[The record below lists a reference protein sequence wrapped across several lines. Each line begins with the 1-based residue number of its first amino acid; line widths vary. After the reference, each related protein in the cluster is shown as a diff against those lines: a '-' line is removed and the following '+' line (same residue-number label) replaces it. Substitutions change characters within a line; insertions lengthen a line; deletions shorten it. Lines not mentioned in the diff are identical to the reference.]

1 MTVRMQRMADWR
13 HIQGK
18 IRKARTSSDP
28 PGQLA
33 ALYESTRDAMVA
45 FELARLHE
53 KNGSN
58 ADAATW
64 YLTAAEKFRRA
75 QWKTKAQEA
84 LVRLGVEVPL
94 AITEASAL
102 ASESVSP
109 EQVQGEVMREI
120 SGTDKLFGR
129 SEASSQFAEATG
141 EPDAD
146 ADEGMGAPGESEGAG
161 DIAASVGTEGAVVEG
176 AAGDG
181 AAGDAAKKRRRRG
194 RRGGRGRRKKVVG
207 APATSVTAASPVSAA
222 ASSVEPVDVD
232 AQPVAPPVVPRTIPS
247 RPSPQA
253 GGRQSGRVS
262 SQGRRGQ
269 SSSAPPTEIR
279 RRDAEPAAE
288 TIVASE
294 AEFTDTSSGSIG
306 PAAWQGRRRAGEPAL
321 ASRLAGLESRLRRML
336 ASPPSSL
343 DDADKAPA
351 GPGVFVLSD
360 SELHDNYYVEACQT
374 LRIGI
379 GNLVRSGRTRNGD
392 NIRGLL
398 AEHLGITEPKVA
410 KYLKD
415 HCAIRWV
422 QLDEEAQL
430 LAHFAIAML
439 RPALND

>member
-1 MTVRMQRMADWR
+1 VTVRMQPMADWR

-129 SEASSQFAEATG
+129 SEASSQYAEATG

-146 ADEGMGAPGESEGAG
+146 ADEGLGAPGESEGAG
-161 DIAASVGTEGAVVEG
+161 DIATSAVVEG
-176 AAGDG
+176 AAGEG
-181 AAGDAAKKRRRRG
+181 GAGDAAKKRRRRG
-194 RRGGRGRRKKVVG
+194 RRGGRGRRKKVAG
-207 APATSVTAASPVSAA
+207 APATSASLVAAA
-222 ASSVEPVDVD
+222 ASSVEPIDVD
-232 AQPVAPPVVPRTIPS
+232 AQPVPPAAMPPRAIPS
-247 RPSPQA
+247 RPSQQTS
-253 GGRQSGRVS
+253 GRQSGRVS
-262 SQGRRGQ
+262 SQGRRG
-269 SSSAPPTEIR
+269 SGASAPSAESR

-288 TIVASE
+288 AIVASE

-422 QLDEEAQL
+422 QLDDEAQL

>member
-1 MTVRMQRMADWR
+1 MQRMADWR

-94 AITEASAL
+94 ASTEAAAL
-102 ASESVSP
+102 ASEPGSVSP

-129 SEASSQFAEATG
+129 SEASGQYAEASG

-146 ADEGMGAPGESEGAG
+146 ADEGMAAPGESEGAG
-161 DIAASVGTEGAVVEG
+161 DIATSVAAESAAIEGV
-176 AAGDG
+176 G

-207 APATSVTAASPVSAA
+207 APGNAVPAVSPVVASAA
-222 ASSVEPVDVD
+222 PVEVVS
-232 AQPVAPPVVPRTIPS
+232 APPIEPRMAAP
-247 RPSPQA
+247 RPTPQA
-253 GGRQSGRVS
+253 AGRTSGRVTS
-262 SQGRRGQ
+262 SGRRGQ
-269 SSSAPPTEIR
+269 SSGAPAAEIR
-279 RRDAEPAAE
+279 RRDAGPVAE
-288 TIVASE
+288 SGTSSE
-294 AEFTDTSSGSIG
+294 TEFTDTASGNIG

-336 ASPPSSL
+336 ASPPSNL

-422 QLDEEAQL
+422 QLDDEAQL

>member
-1 MTVRMQRMADWR
+1 MADWR

-84 LVRLGVEVPL
+84 LTRLGVEVPL
-94 AITEASAL
+94 ASTEAAAL
-102 ASESVSP
+102 ASEPGSVSP
-109 EQVQGEVMREI
+109 EQVQGDVMREI
-120 SGTDKLFGR
+120 SSTDKLFGR

-146 ADEGMGAPGESEGAG
+146 ADAGMAAPGESEGAG
-161 DIAASVGTEGAVVEG
+161 DIATSVA
-176 AAGDG
+176 
-181 AAGDAAKKRRRRG
+181 AAGDAGKKRRRRG

-207 APATSVTAASPVSAA
+207 APGNVATAASPVVVSAA
-222 ASSVEPVDVD
+222 SVEPVVT
-232 AQPVAPPVVPRTIPS
+232 PPVEPRVAAP
-247 RPSPQA
+247 RPSPQVS
-253 GGRQSGRVS
+253 GRASGRVS
-262 SQGRRGQ
+262 SSGRRGQ
-269 SSSAPPTEIR
+269 GSSVPSDIR
-279 RRDAEPAAE
+279 RRDAEPVADRAASAE
-288 TIVASE
+288 T
-294 AEFTDTSSGSIG
+294 EFTDTASGNIG

-336 ASPPSSL
+336 ASPASSL

-422 QLDEEAQL
+422 QLDDEAQL

>member
-1 MTVRMQRMADWR
+1 VTVRMQRMADWR

-102 ASESVSP
+102 ASEGVSP

-129 SEASSQFAEATG
+129 SEASSQYAEGTG

-146 ADEGMGAPGESEGAG
+146 ADEGLGVPGESEGAG
-161 DIAASVGTEGAVVEG
+161 DVATSAVVEG
-176 AAGDG
+176 TAGDG
-181 AAGDAAKKRRRRG
+181 LAGDAAKKRRRRG

-207 APATSVTAASPVSAA
+207 APTGVTAAPSPVAA
-222 ASSVEPVDVD
+222 ASETVEQAE
-232 AQPVAPPVVPRTIPS
+232 AQLVVPAAIPPRAIPS
-247 RPSPQA
+247 RPSPQSS
-253 GGRQSGRVS
+253 GRSSGRVS
-262 SQGRRGQ
+262 SQGRRG
-269 SSSAPPTEIR
+269 SGSGSGPSAPAA
-279 RRDAEPAAE
+279 RRDAEPVAE

-294 AEFTDTSSGSIG
+294 AEFADTSSGSIG

-379 GNLVRSGRTRNGD
+379 GNLVRNGRTRNGE

-398 AEHLGITEPKVA
+398 ADHLGITEPKVA

>member
-1 MTVRMQRMADWR
+1 MQRMADWR

-102 ASESVSP
+102 AAESDGVSP

-129 SEASSQFAEATG
+129 SEASSQYAEATG

-146 ADEGMGAPGESEGAG
+146 ADEGLAAPGESEGAG
-161 DIAASVGTEGAVVEG
+161 DIATSAVVEG
-176 AAGDG
+176 VAAEG

-207 APATSVTAASPVSAA
+207 TPVSSVTTAANPVAA
-222 ASSVEPVDVD
+222 APDSVEPVD
-232 AQPVAPPVVPRTIPS
+232 AQPVAPIATPRAVPS
-247 RPSPQA
+247 RPSPQSS
-253 GGRQSGRVS
+253 GRNSGRVS
-262 SQGRRGQ
+262 SQGRRGS
-269 SSSAPPTEIR
+269 SSSAPTS
-279 RRDAEPAAE
+279 RRDAEPVSE
-288 TIVASE
+288 PIVASE
-294 AEFTDTSSGSIG
+294 TEFTDTSSGSIG

-336 ASPPSSL
+336 ASPPSGL

-379 GNLVRSGRTRNGD
+379 GNLVRNGRTRNGD

-398 AEHLGITEPKVA
+398 ADHLGITEARVA

-422 QLDEEAQL
+422 QLDDEAQL

>member
-1 MTVRMQRMADWR
+1 VTVRMQRMADWR

-94 AITEASAL
+94 AITEAGAL

-129 SEASSQFAEATG
+129 TEASSQYAEGTG

-161 DIAASVGTEGAVVEG
+161 DIATSAVIE
-176 AAGDG
+176 G

-194 RRGGRGRRKKVVG
+194 RRGGRGRRKKAVG
-207 APATSVTAASPVSAA
+207 APVSSVTAAPSAVA
-222 ASSVEPVDVD
+222 AVADSVEPVE
-232 AQPVAPPVVPRTIPS
+232 AQPVVPAAISPRAIPS
-247 RPSPQA
+247 RPSQQA
-253 GGRQSGRVS
+253 SGRSSGRVS
-262 SQGRRGQ
+262 SQGRRG
-269 SSSAPPTEIR
+269 SGSGSGPSAPAA
-279 RRDAEPAAE
+279 RRDAEPVAE
-288 TIVASE
+288 PIVASE
-294 AEFTDTSSGSIG
+294 AEFADTSSGSIG

-379 GNLVRSGRTRNGD
+379 GNLVRNGRTRNGE

-398 AEHLGITEPKVA
+398 ADHLGITEPKVA

>member
-1 MTVRMQRMADWR
+1 MADWR

-102 ASESVSP
+102 AAGSDGVSP

-141 EPDAD
+141 EPDVD
-146 ADEGMGAPGESEGAG
+146 ADEGMSAPGESEGAG
-161 DIAASVGTEGAVVEG
+161 DIATSVAVEG
-176 AAGDG
+176 VASEG

-207 APATSVTAASPVSAA
+207 APGNAVTAASPVVVS
-222 ASSVEPVDVD
+222 SGSVEPVGE
-232 AQPVAPPVVPRTIPS
+232 QPVTPPIEPRTPAP
-247 RPSPQA
+247 RPTPQVT
-253 GGRQSGRVS
+253 GRSSGRGS
-262 SQGRRGQ
+262 SSGRRGQ
-269 SSSAPPTEIR
+269 GSSAPSDSR
-279 RRDAEPAAE
+279 RRDAAPAPEISA
-288 TIVASE
+288 AST
-294 AEFTDTSSGSIG
+294 EFNDTASGNIG

-398 AEHLGITEPKVA
+398 ADHLGITEPKVA

-422 QLDEEAQL
+422 QLDDEAQL

>member
-1 MTVRMQRMADWR
+1 MQRMADWR

-129 SEASSQFAEATG
+129 TEASSQYAEGTG

-146 ADEGMGAPGESEGAG
+146 ADEGLAAPGESEGAG
-161 DIAASVGTEGAVVEG
+161 DIATSAVVEG
-176 AAGDG
+176 AASDG
-181 AAGDAAKKRRRRG
+181 TAGDAAKKRRRRG

-207 APATSVTAASPVSAA
+207 TPANPVTTVANPVSASA
-222 ASSVEPVDVD
+222 DSVEPVD
-232 AQPVAPPVVPRTIPS
+232 AQPIPPAAIPPRAIPS
-247 RPSPQA
+247 RPSPQSS
-253 GGRQSGRVS
+253 GRNSGRVS
-262 SQGRRGQ
+262 SQGRRG
-269 SSSAPPTEIR
+269 SGSGSGPSAPAA
-279 RRDAEPAAE
+279 RRDAERVAE
-288 TIVASE
+288 PIVASE

-398 AEHLGITEPKVA
+398 ADHLGITEPKVA

>member
-1 MTVRMQRMADWR
+1 MQRMADWR

-75 QWKTKAQEA
+75 QWKVKAQEA

-94 AITEASAL
+94 AISEAAAQ

-109 EQVQGEVMREI
+109 EQVSGEGMQEI
-120 SGTDKLFGR
+120 STTDKLFAR
-129 SEASSQFAEATG
+129 SEASSEFADAAG

-146 ADEGMGAPGESEGAG
+146 ADAGMAAPGESEGAG
-161 DIAASVGTEGAVVEG
+161 DIATGGAV
-176 AAGDG
+176 AG

-194 RRGGRGRRKKVVG
+194 RRGGRGRRKKTPGVGVATAVTPGVV
-207 APATSVTAASPVSAA
+207 ANPDAAVAEPITEPRVAT
-222 ASSVEPVDVD
+222 
-232 AQPVAPPVVPRTIPS
+232 PRPTPQVGGRTSGRIPS
-247 RPSPQA
+247 
-253 GGRQSGRVS
+253 G
-262 SQGRRGQ
+262 GRRGSV
-269 SSSAPPTEIR
+269 SSTAAADIR
-279 RRDAEPAAE
+279 RRGPEPVSESGAAAE
-288 TIVASE
+288 AESE
-294 AEFTDTSSGSIG
+294 ESAVVGSVG

-321 ASRLAGLESRLRRML
+321 ASRLASLESRLRRML
-336 ASPPSSL
+336 ASLPASL
-343 DDADKAPA
+343 DDSDKAPA

-398 AEHLGITEPKVA
+398 AEHLGITEARVA

-415 HCAIRWV
+415 HCAIRWI

>member
-1 MTVRMQRMADWR
+1 MQLMADWR

-102 ASESVSP
+102 ASESDGVSP

-120 SGTDKLFGR
+120 SSTDKLFGR
-129 SEASSQFAEATG
+129 SEASSQYAEATG

-146 ADEGMGAPGESEGAG
+146 ADEGLAAPGESEGAG
-161 DIAASVGTEGAVVEG
+161 DIATSAVVEG

-181 AAGDAAKKRRRRG
+181 IAGDAAKKRRRRG
-194 RRGGRGRRKKVVG
+194 RRGGRGRRKKVVV
-207 APATSVTAASPVSAA
+207 APANPVTTAASPVAA
-222 ASSVEPVDVD
+222 APDSVEPVD
-232 AQPVAPPVVPRTIPS
+232 AQPVAPAAIPRAIPS
-247 RPSPQA
+247 RPSAQSS
-253 GGRQSGRVS
+253 GRNSGRVS
-262 SQGRRGQ
+262 SSGRRGQ
-269 SSSAPPTEIR
+269 SSSAPATENR
-279 RRDAEPAAE
+279 RRDAEPVAE

-294 AEFTDTSSGSIG
+294 AEFSDTSSGSIG

-379 GNLVRSGRTRNGD
+379 GNLVRNGRTRNGD

>member
-1 MTVRMQRMADWR
+1 MQRMADWR

-33 ALYESTRDAMVA
+33 ALYEGTRDAMVA

-94 AITEASAL
+94 ASTEAAAL
-102 ASESVSP
+102 ASEPGSVSP

-129 SEASSQFAEATG
+129 SEASGQYAEATG

-146 ADEGMGAPGESEGAG
+146 ADAGMSAPGESEGAG
-161 DIAASVGTEGAVVEG
+161 DVASGATIEGV
-176 AAGDG
+176 G
-181 AAGDAAKKRRRRG
+181 AAGDAGKKRRRRG

-207 APATSVTAASPVSAA
+207 APGNTAASASPVAA
-222 ASSVEPVDVD
+222 ATVSVEPV
-232 AQPVAPPVVPRTIPS
+232 VAPPIEPRMPAP
-247 RPSPQA
+247 RPTPQVS
-253 GGRQSGRVS
+253 GRASGRVS
-262 SQGRRGQ
+262 SSGRRGQ
-269 SSSAPPTEIR
+269 GSSVPSDIR
-279 RRDAEPAAE
+279 RREAEPVSDRAATAE
-288 TIVASE
+288 T
-294 AEFTDTSSGSIG
+294 EFTDTASGNIG

-379 GNLVRSGRTRNGD
+379 GNLVRSGRTRNGE

-415 HCAIRWV
+415 HCAIRWL

>member
-1 MTVRMQRMADWR
+1 MQRMADWR

-33 ALYESTRDAMVA
+33 ALYDSTRDAMVA

-102 ASESVSP
+102 ASETVSP

-120 SGTDKLFGR
+120 SSTDKLFGR
-129 SEASSQFAEATG
+129 AEASSQYAEATG
-141 EPDAD
+141 EPDTD
-146 ADEGMGAPGESEGAG
+146 ADEGMSAPGESEGAG
-161 DIAASVGTEGAVVEG
+161 DIATSAVVEG
-176 AAGDG
+176 ATSDGVSGDG

-207 APATSVTAASPVSAA
+207 APANLVTSAA
-222 ASSVEPVDVD
+222 NPVAVADSVEPVE
-232 AQPVAPPVVPRTIPS
+232 AQPVAPAAIPTRAIPS
-247 RPSPQA
+247 RPSQQSS
-253 GGRQSGRVS
+253 GRSSGRVS
-262 SQGRRGQ
+262 SQGRRGS
-269 SSSAPPTEIR
+269 SSSAPVS
-279 RRDAEPAAE
+279 RRDAEPVSE
-288 TIVASE
+288 PIVASE
-294 AEFTDTSSGSIG
+294 ADFTDTSSGSIG

-379 GNLVRSGRTRNGD
+379 GNLVRNGRTRNGE

-398 AEHLGITEPKVA
+398 ADHLGITEPKVA

>member
-1 MTVRMQRMADWR
+1 MADWR

-129 SEASSQFAEATG
+129 TEASSQYAEGTG

-146 ADEGMGAPGESEGAG
+146 ADEGMDAPGESEGAG
-161 DIAASVGTEGAVVEG
+161 DIATSAVVEG
-176 AAGDG
+176 ASADG
-181 AAGDAAKKRRRRG
+181 VAGDAAKKRRRRG

-207 APATSVTAASPVSAA
+207 APVSAVTAAAIPAESAA
-222 ASSVEPVDVD
+222 DFVEPVDARTVD
-232 AQPVAPPVVPRTIPS
+232 AQPVAAAMIPARAIPS
-247 RPSPQA
+247 RPSQQT
-253 GGRQSGRVS
+253 GGRGSGRVS
-262 SQGRRGQ
+262 SQGRRGS
-269 SSSAPPTEIR
+269 SSSAPVA
-279 RRDAEPAAE
+279 RRDAERVAE
-288 TIVASE
+288 PIVASE
-294 AEFTDTSSGSIG
+294 AEFADTSSGSIG

-398 AEHLGITEPKVA
+398 ADHLGITEPKVA

>member
-102 ASESVSP
+102 AAGSDGVSP

-129 SEASSQFAEATG
+129 SEASSQYAEATG

-146 ADEGMGAPGESEGAG
+146 ADEGMSAPGESEGAG
-161 DIAASVGTEGAVVEG
+161 DIATSAVVEG
-176 AAGDG
+176 T
-181 AAGDAAKKRRRRG
+181 AGDAAKKRRRRG

-207 APATSVTAASPVSAA
+207 APVAAVTAAAIPVEATSAT
-222 ASSVEPVDVD
+222 VESGESRAVD
-232 AQPVAPPVVPRTIPS
+232 AQPVVAVAPPRSIPS
-247 RPSPQA
+247 RPSSQTS
-253 GGRQSGRVS
+253 GRTSGRVS
-262 SQGRRGQ
+262 SSGRRGQ
-269 SSSAPPTEIR
+269 NSSASAGDNR
-279 RRDAEPAAE
+279 RRDAEPVSE
-288 TIVASE
+288 PIVASE

-379 GNLVRSGRTRNGD
+379 GNLVRNGRTRNGE

-398 AEHLGITEPKVA
+398 ADHLGITEPKVA

>member
-1 MTVRMQRMADWR
+1 MADWR

-94 AITEASAL
+94 ASTEAAAL
-102 ASESVSP
+102 ASEPGSVSP

-120 SGTDKLFGR
+120 STTDKLFGR
-129 SEASSQFAEATG
+129 SEASSQFAEASG

-161 DIAASVGTEGAVVEG
+161 DVATSVAAEG
-176 AAGDG
+176 AAIEGAG

-207 APATSVTAASPVSAA
+207 APVNAVPAASPVVAPAA
-222 ASSVEPVDVD
+222 SVEPVVTPQIEPRM
-232 AQPVAPPVVPRTIPS
+232 AAP
-247 RPSPQA
+247 RPTTQV
-253 GGRQSGRVS
+253 SGRASGRIS
-262 SQGRRGQ
+262 SSGRRGQ
-269 SSSAPPTEIR
+269 GSSVPSDIR
-279 RRDAEPAAE
+279 RRDAEPASDRGAAAE
-288 TIVASE
+288 T
-294 AEFTDTSSGSIG
+294 EFTDTASGNIG

-422 QLDEEAQL
+422 QLDDEAQL

>member
-1 MTVRMQRMADWR
+1 MDAVREEVHRKDGADR
-13 HIQGK
+13 V
-18 IRKARTSSDP
+18 R
-28 PGQLA
+28 
-33 ALYESTRDAMVA
+33 
-45 FELARLHE
+45 ARL
-53 KNGSN
+53 
-58 ADAATW
+58 
-64 YLTAAEKFRRA
+64 L
-75 QWKTKAQEA
+75 
-84 LVRLGVEVPL
+84 
-94 AITEASAL
+94 
-102 ASESVSP
+102 
-109 EQVQGEVMREI
+109 
-120 SGTDKLFGR
+120 
-129 SEASSQFAEATG
+129 
-141 EPDAD
+141 
-146 ADEGMGAPGESEGAG
+146 
-161 DIAASVGTEGAVVEG
+161 
-176 AAGDG
+176 
-181 AAGDAAKKRRRRG
+181 
-194 RRGGRGRRKKVVG
+194 
-207 APATSVTAASPVSAA
+207 
-222 ASSVEPVDVD
+222 
-232 AQPVAPPVVPRTIPS
+232 
-247 RPSPQA
+247 
-253 GGRQSGRVS
+253 
-262 SQGRRGQ
+262 
-269 SSSAPPTEIR
+269 R
-279 RRDAEPAAE
+279 RRDAEPVSE
-288 TIVASE
+288 PIVASE
-294 AEFTDTSSGSIG
+294 AEFTDTSSGNIG

>member
-102 ASESVSP
+102 AAGSDGVSP

-129 SEASSQFAEATG
+129 SEASSQYAEATG

-146 ADEGMGAPGESEGAG
+146 ADEGMGAPGESEGGG
-161 DIAASVGTEGAVVEG
+161 DIATSAVVEG
-176 AAGDG
+176 AAGDRV
-181 AAGDAAKKRRRRG
+181 AGDAAKKRRRRG

-207 APATSVTAASPVSAA
+207 APVSAVSSPAIPVEAAA
-222 ASSVEPVDVD
+222 ASVELVDGQPVEALPV
-232 AQPVAPPVVPRTIPS
+232 AAVAPPRAIPS
-247 RPSPQA
+247 RPSQQNS
-253 GGRQSGRVS
+253 GRQSGRGS
-262 SQGRRGQ
+262 SSGRRGQ
-269 SSSAPPTEIR
+269 SSSAPAA
-279 RRDAEPAAE
+279 RRDAEPVSE

-294 AEFTDTSSGSIG
+294 AEFTDTSSGNIG

>member
-1 MTVRMQRMADWR
+1 
-13 HIQGK
+13 
-18 IRKARTSSDP
+18 
-28 PGQLA
+28 
-33 ALYESTRDAMVA
+33 MVA

-94 AITEASAL
+94 AITEAGAL
-102 ASESVSP
+102 AAEPGSVSP

-141 EPDAD
+141 EPDTD
-146 ADEGMGAPGESEGAG
+146 ADEGMSAPGESEGAG
-161 DIAASVGTEGAVVEG
+161 DVATSAAIEGV
-176 AAGDG
+176 G

-207 APATSVTAASPVSAA
+207 APGTAATVASPVAVTPA
-222 ASSVEPVDVD
+222 SVEQ
-232 AQPVAPPVVPRTIPS
+232 ASTPPVEPRMAAP
-247 RPSPQA
+247 RPSPQVS
-253 GGRQSGRVS
+253 GRASGRVS
-262 SQGRRGQ
+262 SSGQRGQ
-269 SSSAPPTEIR
+269 GSSVPSDIR
-279 RRDAEPAAE
+279 RREAGPVAESG
-288 TIVASE
+288 TSSE
-294 AEFTDTSSGSIG
+294 AEFTDTASGNIG

-321 ASRLAGLESRLRRML
+321 ASRLAGLESRLRRLL
-336 ASPPSSL
+336 ASPPAIL

-422 QLDEEAQL
+422 QLDDEAQL

>member
-1 MTVRMQRMADWR
+1 VTVRMQRMADWR

-102 ASESVSP
+102 AAGSDGVSP

-129 SEASSQFAEATG
+129 TEASSQYAEGTG
-141 EPDAD
+141 EPDTD
-146 ADEGMGAPGESEGAG
+146 ADEGLSAPGESEGAG
-161 DIAASVGTEGAVVEG
+161 DIATSAVVEG
-176 AAGDG
+176 ASGDG
-181 AAGDAAKKRRRRG
+181 VAGDAAKKRRRRG

-207 APATSVTAASPVSAA
+207 APTGVTAAASPVAA
-222 ASSVEPVDVD
+222 AGSVEPVEVK
-232 AQPVAPPVVPRTIPS
+232 PVAAAPIPPRANPS

-253 GGRQSGRVS
+253 SGRSSGRVS
-262 SQGRRGQ
+262 SQGRRG
-269 SSSAPPTEIR
+269 SGSGTGPSAPAA
-279 RRDAEPAAE
+279 RRDAEPVSE

-294 AEFTDTSSGSIG
+294 AEFADTSSGSIG

-379 GNLVRSGRTRNGD
+379 GNLVRNGRTRNGE

-398 AEHLGITEPKVA
+398 ADHLGITEPKVA

-422 QLDEEAQL
+422 QLDDEAQL

>member
-94 AITEASAL
+94 ASTEAAAL
-102 ASESVSP
+102 ASEPGSVSP

-120 SGTDKLFGR
+120 STTDKLFGR
-129 SEASSQFAEATG
+129 SEASSQFAEASG

-161 DIAASVGTEGAVVEG
+161 DVATSVGVEG
-176 AAGDG
+176 SAIEGVG
-181 AAGDAAKKRRRRG
+181 AAGDAGKKRRRRG

-207 APATSVTAASPVSAA
+207 APGNVAAAASPVVASAVSSEPA
-222 ASSVEPVDVD
+222 AE
-232 AQPVAPPVVPRTIPS
+232 QPVAPRVVPS
-247 RPSPQA
+247 RPAPHVS
-253 GGRQSGRVS
+253 GRTSGRVTS
-262 SQGRRGQ
+262 SSGRRGQ
-269 SSSAPPTEIR
+269 GSSVPSDIR
-279 RRDAEPAAE
+279 RRDAEPVASE
-288 TIVASE
+288 GIVASAE
-294 AEFTDTSSGSIG
+294 EFTDTASGNIG

>member
-1 MTVRMQRMADWR
+1 MADWR

-94 AITEASAL
+94 ATTEAA
-102 ASESVSP
+102 AIAESGVSP
-109 EQVQGEVMREI
+109 EQVEGEAIREI
-120 SGTDKLFGR
+120 SGRDKLFGR
-129 SEASSQFAEATG
+129 SEASGQFAEATG

-146 ADEGMGAPGESEGAG
+146 ADAGMSAPGESEGAG
-161 DIAASVGTEGAVVEG
+161 DVATSVAAEGAVI
-176 AAGDG
+176 DG
-181 AAGDAAKKRRRRG
+181 VGGDAAKKRRRRG
-194 RRGGRGRRKKVVG
+194 RRGGRGRRKKVSG
-207 APATSVTAASPVSAA
+207 APTVAPVSPVVSSEIIEPAAVEPQIPASRPVSQISARTSGR
-222 ASSVEPVDVD
+222 ASS
-232 AQPVAPPVVPRTIPS
+232 
-247 RPSPQA
+247 
-253 GGRQSGRVS
+253 G
-262 SQGRRGQ
+262 GRRGQ
-269 SSSAPPTEIR
+269 GSGAPVSEIR
-279 RRDAEPAAE
+279 RRDAAPTTEVPASA
-288 TIVASE
+288 E
-294 AEFTDTSSGSIG
+294 AESESAARGSVG

-321 ASRLAGLESRLRRML
+321 ASRLAQLESKLRRML
-336 ASPPSSL
+336 ASIPSSL

-379 GNLVRSGRTRNGD
+379 GNLVRNGRTRNGE

-410 KYLKD
+410 KYLKE
-415 HCAIRWV
+415 HCAIRWL

-439 RPALND
+439 RPALNE

>member
-1 MTVRMQRMADWR
+1 MQRMADWR

-102 ASESVSP
+102 ASGSDGVSP

-129 SEASSQFAEATG
+129 SEASSQYAEGTG

-146 ADEGMGAPGESEGAG
+146 AEEGLSAPGESEGAG
-161 DIAASVGTEGAVVEG
+161 DIATSAVVDG
-176 AAGDG
+176 VSGDG
-181 AAGDAAKKRRRRG
+181 VAADAAKKRRRRG

-207 APATSVTAASPVSAA
+207 SPTSAATTGANPITAAPDSA
-222 ASSVEPVDVD
+222 EPLD
-232 AQPVAPPVVPRTIPS
+232 AQTVAPVAAPRAIPS
-247 RPSPQA
+247 RPSPQSS
-253 GGRQSGRVS
+253 GRTSGRVS
-262 SQGRRGQ
+262 SQGRRG
-269 SSSAPPTEIR
+269 SSTSADAR
-279 RRDAEPAAE
+279 RRDAAPVSEP
-288 TIVASE
+288 IVASE

-379 GNLVRSGRTRNGD
+379 GNLVRNGRTRNGD

-398 AEHLGITEPKVA
+398 ADHLGITEPKVA

>member
-1 MTVRMQRMADWR
+1 MADWR

-94 AITEASAL
+94 ASTEAAAL
-102 ASESVSP
+102 ATESVTP

-120 SGTDKLFGR
+120 STTDKLFGR
-129 SEASSQFAEATG
+129 SEASSQYAEATG

-146 ADEGMGAPGESEGAG
+146 ADAGMGAPGELEGAG
-161 DIAASVGTEGAVVEG
+161 DIATSGAIEGV
-176 AAGDG
+176 
-181 AAGDAAKKRRRRG
+181 AGDAAKKRRRRG
-194 RRGGRGRRKKVVG
+194 RRGGRGRRKK
-207 APATSVTAASPVSAA
+207 APGTPVAAASPVVATA
-222 ASSVEPVDVD
+222 SVEPVGE
-232 AQPVAPPVVPRTIPS
+232 QPAAPRAIPS
-247 RPSPQA
+247 RPAQ
-253 GGRQSGRVS
+253 QVSGRTSGRLS
-262 SQGRRGQ
+262 SSGRREQG
-269 SSSAPPTEIR
+269 SGAPAAEIR
-279 RRDAEPAAE
+279 RRDAEPVADGGAPSE
-288 TIVASE
+288 T
-294 AEFTDTSSGSIG
+294 EFTDTASGSIG

-360 SELHDNYYVEACQT
+360 SELQDNYYVEACQT

-379 GNLVRSGRTRNGD
+379 GNLVRSGRTRSGD

-398 AEHLGITEPKVA
+398 AEHLGITEARVA

-422 QLDEEAQL
+422 QLDDEAQL